1 MMNNATVLE
10 LTLKQEQRC
19 LEEVLEGWQD
29 SDSWK
34 AEPEGHFMESS
45 QQAATILPGYT
56 NNFVIIN
63 TDSMSVPKMP
73 PYLPFLTPTPT
84 PTLPP
89 MNGQSEGSSG
99 QTSQTEV
106 VCLGLIPLLFCILL
120 ILYLYR
126 ACRGKKGEGKALN
139 ETLEGGE
146 HGMEE
151 KKNEKKEG
159 KKDDTKKS
167 GRKWW
172 GWPSKTTDKPTVEAM
187 VEVLGLVCLA
197 EVGNVALMLGTGC
210 PDYNIT
216 HKSQSPVSRFA
227 DMPGNITSEEETD
240 TEHSEHQITTV
251 TKVVPGSGP
260 STGSHA

>member
-1 MMNNATVLE
+1 
-10 LTLKQEQRC
+10 
-19 LEEVLEGWQD
+19 
-29 SDSWK
+29 
-34 AEPEGHFMESS
+34 
-45 QQAATILPGYT
+45 
-56 NNFVIIN
+56 
-63 TDSMSVPKMP
+63 MP

-89 MNGQSEGSSG
+89 MNGQQSEGSSG

-172 GWPSKTTDKPTVEAM
+172 GRPSKTTDKPTVEAM
-187 VEVLGLVCLA
+187 VE
-197 EVGNVALMLGTGC
+197 
-210 PDYNIT
+210 
-216 HKSQSPVSRFA
+216 S
-227 DMPGNITSEEETD
+227 
-240 TEHSEHQITTV
+240 
-251 TKVVPGSGP
+251 
-260 STGSHA
+260 